1 MPFAVITPQANAG
14 SPKLYAIEIDGDIHW
29 TADRRRVEAWPEAKA
44 DAVAADI
51 NRFAATED
59 QIIAHVVGFAPAE
72 QAAS

>member
-1 MPFAVITPQANAG
+1 MPFAVITPQAHAD
-14 SPKLYAIEIDGDIHW
+14 SPKLYAIDVGGDVMW

-51 NRFAATED
+51 NRFAMTED